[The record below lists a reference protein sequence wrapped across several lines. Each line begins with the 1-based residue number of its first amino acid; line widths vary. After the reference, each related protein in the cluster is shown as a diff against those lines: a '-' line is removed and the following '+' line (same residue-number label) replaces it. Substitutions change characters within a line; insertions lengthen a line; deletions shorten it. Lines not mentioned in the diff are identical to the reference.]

1 MYIKKV
7 SLPSTWTN
15 VSSTGDGVELL
26 LTWLVGSQGTDRG
39 TSPCVREMMYFL
51 KHSYRNAASG

>member
-1 MYIKKV
+1 M
-7 SLPSTWTN
+7 
-15 VSSTGDGVELL
+15 SSTGDGVGLL

-51 KHSYRNAASG
+51 NTEECCIRMMALCTKLHNKR

>member
-1 MYIKKV
+1 M
-7 SLPSTWTN
+7 
-15 VSSTGDGVELL
+15 SSTGDGVELL

-51 KHSYRNAASG
+51 NTVRGMLHQDDGTVHKAAQQTLM